1 MINVTIVGAAGRMG
15 RMLVQ
20 EVANTPELKLVGAL
34 ESEQCPFLGADASQL
49 AGLEPVGVKITAD
62 ADEALREA
70 DCVVDFT
77 FAAATRTL
85 APKVVEKGATMVIGS
100 TGLTA
105 EDIKLLDDLAAKGAR
120 IVQSPNMSV
129 GVNLLFALCAQVA
142 PLLGDAYDIE
152 VVEMHHNQ
160 KKDAPSGTAEKL
172 GQILAKARG
181 LNYDTDTRHG
191 RVGLVGARTKN
202 EIGMHSL
209 RGGDVVGDHTV
220 VFATSGERVEL
231 THKASSR
238 ETFAK
243 GAIRAVKFLA
253 TAAPGRYDMQDVL
266 GLKQ

>member
-1 MINVTIVGAAGRMG
+1 MISVTIVGAAGRMG
-15 RMLVQ
+15 RMLIQ

-34 ESEQCPFLGADASQL
+34 EAEQCPFLGADAAQL
-49 AGLEPVGVKITAD
+49 AGLPPAGVKITAEV
-62 ADEALREA
+62 AEAIRDA

-77 FAAATRTL
+77 FAAATRAL
-85 APKVVEKGATMVIGS
+85 APKVAAAGKAMVIGS

-105 EDIKLLDDLAAKGAR
+105 EDSQLLDDLAAHGAR

-181 LNYDTDTRHG
+181 LDYDKDTRYG

-220 VFATSGERVEL
+220 IFATNGERIEL

-238 ETFAK
+238 QTFAL
-243 GAIRAVKFLA
+243 GAMRAVKFLA
-253 TAAPGRYDMQDVL
+253 TARPGRYDMQDVL
-266 GLKQ
+266 GLR

>member
-34 ESEQCPFLGADASQL
+34 ESEQCPFLGTDASQL
-49 AGLEPVGVKITAD
+49 AGLEPAGVKITAD

-85 APKVVEKGATMVIGS
+85 APKVAEKGAAMVIGS

-220 VFATSGERVEL
+220 IFATDGERIEL

-238 ETFAK
+238 QTFAK
-243 GAIRAVKFLA
+243 GAMRAVKFLA
-253 TAAPGRYDMQDVL
+253 SAKPGRYDMQDVL
-266 GLKQ
+266 GLRI